1 MDYSLEIKSLTKT
14 FPSHRVVDGIS
25 LDIPKGC
32 FYSLLGP
39 SGCGKTTILR
49 MIAGFTEPDEGEIVL
64 NGKRLNGMRPYAR
77 PVTTV
82 FQSYALFPHLTAAEN
97 IAFGLERRG
106 ETREQI
112 APKVDRMLEMVGL
125 QERKDRLPANLSG
138 GEKQRTALARALV
151 VEPELLLLDEP
162 LSALDPARRKRVRI
176 ELKQIQQRLGITFLF
191 ITHDQEEALSLSD
204 RIAVMNK
211 GKIEQIGTPREI
223 YWSPATKFV
232 AGFLGAVNWV
242 NGCGVRPESTRISR
256 AAPGNGAK
264 TVEARVDVSTFLGDC
279 FHVQTTTDAGVT
291 VTAQVPHDEPPFSLG
306 DRVHVWWHAADELP
320 VRE

>member
-1 MDYSLEIKSLTKT
+1 MDIALELTGLSKS
-14 FPSHRVVDGIS
+14 FPSHKVVDGIS
-25 LDIPKGC
+25 LGVPKGC

-49 MIAGFTEPDEGEIVL
+49 MIAGFAEPDEGEISL
-64 NGKRLNGMRPYAR
+64 NGRRLNGLRPYER

-97 IAFGLERRG
+97 IAFGLQRRG
-106 ETREQI
+106 ETGDAI
-112 APKVDRMLEMVGL
+112 APKVKRMLELVGL
-125 QERKDRLPANLSG
+125 QEKAGRMPANLSG

-162 LSALDPARRKRVRI
+162 LSALDPALRKRVRI
-176 ELKQIQQRLGITFLF
+176 ELKLLQQQLGITFLF

-204 RIAVMNK
+204 QIAVMNK
-211 GKIEQIGTPREI
+211 GKIEQIGTPMQI
-223 YWSPATKFV
+223 YLEPATKFV

-242 NGCGVRPESTRISR
+242 DGAGIRPEVTRISR
-256 AAPGNGAK
+256 EMPASGVR
-264 TVEARVDVSTFLGDC
+264 TVEASVEASIFLGDS
-279 FHVQTTTDAGVT
+279 FHVQTRTPAGVQI
-291 VTAQVPHDEPPFSLG
+291 TAQVPHTEPPFANG

>member
-1 MDYSLEIKSLTKT
+1 MNSALELNALTKS
-14 FPSHRVVDGIS
+14 FLANRVVDGIS
-25 LDIPKGC
+25 LQVPKGC

-49 MIAGFTEPDEGEIVL
+49 MIAGFADPDSGDIVL
-64 NGKRLNGMRPYAR
+64 NGQRLNGLRPYQR

-82 FQSYALFPHLTAAEN
+82 FQNYALFPHLTAARN
-97 IAFGLERRG
+97 VAFGLERRG
-106 ETREQI
+106 ERPSEI
-112 APKVDRMLEMVGL
+112 GPKVARMLDLVGLPDKADRM
-125 QERKDRLPANLSG
+125 PANLSG

-162 LSALDPARRKRVRI
+162 LSALDPALRKRVRI
-176 ELKQIQQRLGITFLF
+176 DLKLLQQRLGITFLF

-204 RIAVMNK
+204 QIAVMNK

-223 YWSPATKFV
+223 YLAPATKFV

-242 NGCGVRPESTRISR
+242 RGVGIRPESTRISR
-256 AAPGNGAK
+256 LAPPSGVRALKAN
-264 TVEARVDVSTFLGDC
+264 VETSVFLGDC
-279 FHVQTTTDAGVT
+279 FHVQTRTGDGVAI
-291 VTAQVPHDEPPFSLG
+291 TAWVSHNEPPFSTG
-306 DRVHVWWHAADELP
+306 DSVHLWWQTEDELP

>member
-1 MDYSLEIKSLTKT
+1 METALALTALMKS

-25 LDIPKGC
+25 LDVPKGC

-49 MIAGFTEPDEGEIVL
+49 MIAGFAEPDSGEIVL
-64 NGKRLNGMRPYAR
+64 NGRRLNGLRPYQR

-82 FQSYALFPHLTAAEN
+82 FQSYALFPHLTAAQN
-97 IAFGLERRG
+97 IAFGLERAG
-106 ETREQI
+106 EDPSAI
-112 APKVDRMLEMVGL
+112 PPKVTRMLELVGL
-125 QERKDRLPANLSG
+125 QEKGDRFPASLSG

-162 LSALDPARRKRVRI
+162 LSALDPALRKRVRI
-176 ELKQIQQRLGITFLF
+176 ELKQLQKRLGITFLF
-191 ITHDQEEALSLSD
+191 ITHDQEEALTLSD

-211 GKIEQIGTPREI
+211 GKIEQIGSPREI
-223 YWSPATKFV
+223 YLAPATRFV

-242 NGCGVRPESTRISR
+242 DGIGVRPESTHISR
-256 AAPGNGAK
+256 HAPATGVRLIEAL
-264 TVEARVDVSTFLGDC
+264 VETSIFLGDC
-279 FHVQTTTDAGVT
+279 FHVQTRTNAGVAI
-291 VTAQVPHDEPPFSLG
+291 TAQVDHDEEQYSNG
-306 DRVHVWWHAADELP
+306 DRVHIWWHPRDELP

>member
-1 MDYSLEIKSLTKT
+1 MENALELTELTKS

-25 LDIPKGC
+25 LNVPKGC

-49 MIAGFTEPDEGEIVL
+49 MIAGFSEPDRGEIVL
-64 NGKRLNGMRPYAR
+64 NGRRLNGLRPYER

-106 ETREQI
+106 DEPGSI
-112 APKVDRMLEMVGL
+112 APRVTRMLELVGL
-125 QERKDRLPANLSG
+125 QEKAGRFPASLSG
-138 GEKQRTALARALV
+138 GEKQRTALARSLV

-162 LSALDPARRKRVRI
+162 LSALDPALRKRVRI
-176 ELKQIQQRLGITFLF
+176 ELKQLQQRLGITFLF
-191 ITHDQEEALSLSD
+191 ITHDQEEALTLSD
-204 RIAVMNK
+204 QIAVMNK

-223 YWSPATKFV
+223 YLAPATRFV

-242 NGCGVRPESTRISR
+242 DGIGIRPESTRISR
-256 AAPGNGAK
+256 QLPANGARPIEAL
-264 TVEARVDVSTFLGDC
+264 VETSIFLGDC
-279 FHVQTTTDAGVT
+279 FHVQTRTGAGVAI
-291 VTAQVPHDEPPFSLG
+291 TAQVPHNEEPFANG
-306 DRVHVWWHAADELP
+306 DRVHVWWHSADELP

>member
-1 MDYSLEIKSLTKT
+1 METALALTALSKS
-14 FPSHRVVDGIS
+14 FPSHKVVDGIS
-25 LDIPKGC
+25 LNVPKGC

-49 MIAGFTEPDEGEIVL
+49 MIAGFAEPDQGEIVL
-64 NGKRLNGMRPYAR
+64 NGRPLNGLRPYDR

-82 FQSYALFPHLTAAEN
+82 FQSYALFPHLTAAQN

-106 ETREQI
+106 ENPGAI
-112 APKVDRMLEMVGL
+112 APKVQRMLELVGL
-125 QERKDRLPANLSG
+125 QEKGDRLPANLSG

-162 LSALDPARRKRVRI
+162 LSALDPALRKRVRI
-176 ELKQIQQRLGITFLF
+176 ELKQLQKQLGITFLF

-204 RIAVMNK
+204 QIAVMNK
-211 GKIEQIGTPREI
+211 GKIEQIGDPRQI
-223 YWSPATKFV
+223 YLAPATRFV

-242 NGCGVRPESTRISR
+242 NGAGIRPENTRIGR
-256 AAPGNGAK
+256 GAPAGAYK
-264 TVEARVDVSTFLGDC
+264 SVEARVETSVFLGDS
-279 FHVQTTTDAGVT
+279 FHVQTRTASGVT
-291 VTAQVPHDEPPFSLG
+291 ITAQVPHSEEPYQTG
-306 DRVHVWWHAADELP
+306 DPVHLWWNPSDELP

>member
-1 MDYSLEIKSLTKT
+1 MENALALTALNKS
-14 FPSHRVVDGIS
+14 FPSHKVVDGIS
-25 LDIPKGC
+25 LNVPKGC

-49 MIAGFTEPDEGEIVL
+49 MIAGFAEPDSGEINL
-64 NGKRLNGMRPYAR
+64 NGKRLNGLRPYER

-106 ETREQI
+106 EKPAEI
-112 APKVDRMLEMVGL
+112 APKVKRMLELVGL
-125 QERKDRLPANLSG
+125 EHRADRVPANLSG

-162 LSALDPARRKRVRI
+162 LSALDPALRKRVRL
-176 ELKQIQQRLGITFLF
+176 ELKQLQKQLGITFLF

-204 RIAVMNK
+204 QIAVMNK
-211 GKIEQIGTPREI
+211 GKIEQIGTPQEI
-223 YWSPATKFV
+223 YLAPATRFV

-242 NGCGVRPESTRISR
+242 DGIGIRPESTRISR
-256 AAPGNGAK
+256 QKPAEPTKSTTAK
-264 TVEARVDVSTFLGDC
+264 VVTSTFLGDC
-279 FHVQTTTDAGVT
+279 FHIETTTENGTAI
-291 VTAQVPHDEPPFSLG
+291 TAQVAFNEEPFAPGES
-306 DRVHVWWHAADELP
+306 VHVYWHASDELP
-320 VRE
+320 VRG

>member
-1 MDYSLEIKSLTKT
+1 MENALALTALNKS
-14 FPSHRVVDGIS
+14 FPSHKVVDGIS
-25 LDIPKGC
+25 LNVPKGC

-49 MIAGFTEPDEGEIVL
+49 MIAGFAEPDSGDINL
-64 NGKRLNGMRPYAR
+64 NGKRLNGLRPYER

-82 FQSYALFPHLTAAEN
+82 FQSYALFPHLTAAQN

-106 ETREQI
+106 EKSAEI
-112 APKVDRMLEMVGL
+112 APKVKRMLELVGL
-125 QERKDRLPANLSG
+125 EHRADRVPANLSG

-162 LSALDPARRKRVRI
+162 LSALDPALRKRVRL
-176 ELKQIQQRLGITFLF
+176 ELKQLQKQLGITFLF

-204 RIAVMNK
+204 QIAVMNK
-211 GKIEQIGTPREI
+211 GKIEQIGTPQEI
-223 YWSPATKFV
+223 YLAPATRFV

-242 NGCGVRPESTRISR
+242 DGIGIRPESTRISR
-256 AAPGNGAK
+256 QKPDPTTKSTIAK
-264 TVEARVDVSTFLGDC
+264 VVTSTFLGDC
-279 FHVQTTTDAGVT
+279 FHIETTTENGTAI
-291 VTAQVPHDEPPFSLG
+291 TAQVAFNEEPFAPGES
-306 DRVHVWWHAADELP
+306 VHVYWHPADELP

>member
-1 MDYSLEIKSLTKT
+1 METALALTALMKS

-25 LDIPKGC
+25 LDVPKGC

-49 MIAGFTEPDEGEIVL
+49 MIAGFAEPDSGEIVL
-64 NGKRLNGMRPYAR
+64 NGRRLNGLRPYQR

-82 FQSYALFPHLTAAEN
+82 FQSYALFPHLTAAQN
-97 IAFGLERRG
+97 IAFGLERAG
-106 ETREQI
+106 EMPSGIPT
-112 APKVDRMLEMVGL
+112 KVTRMLELVGL
-125 QERKDRLPANLSG
+125 QEKGDRFPASLSG

-162 LSALDPARRKRVRI
+162 LSALDPALRKRVRI
-176 ELKQIQQRLGITFLF
+176 ELKQLQKRLGITFLF
-191 ITHDQEEALSLSD
+191 ITHDQEEALTLSD

-211 GKIEQIGTPREI
+211 GKIEQIGSPREI
-223 YWSPATKFV
+223 YLAPATRFV

-242 NGCGVRPESTRISR
+242 DGIGVRPESTHISR
-256 AAPGNGAK
+256 HAPATGVRLIEAL
-264 TVEARVDVSTFLGDC
+264 VETSIFLGDC
-279 FHVQTTTDAGVT
+279 FHVQTRTNAGVAI
-291 VTAQVPHDEPPFSLG
+291 TAQVDHDEEQYANG
-306 DRVHVWWHAADELP
+306 DRVHIWWHPRDELP

>member
-1 MDYSLEIKSLTKT
+1 MENALALTALIKT

-25 LDIPKGC
+25 LNVPKGC

-49 MIAGFTEPDEGEIVL
+49 MIAGFAEPDSGDINL
-64 NGKRLNGMRPYAR
+64 NGKRLNGLRPYQR

-106 ETREQI
+106 EKPAEI
-112 APKVDRMLEMVGL
+112 APKVSRMLELVGL
-125 QERKDRLPANLSG
+125 EHRADRVPANLSG

-162 LSALDPARRKRVRI
+162 LSALDPALRKRVRL
-176 ELKQIQQRLGITFLF
+176 ELKQLQKQLGITFLF

-204 RIAVMNK
+204 QIAVMNK
-211 GKIEQIGTPREI
+211 GKIEQIGTPQEI
-223 YWSPATKFV
+223 YLAPATRFV

-242 NGCGVRPESTRISR
+242 DGIGIRPESTRISR
-256 AAPGNGAK
+256 QQPETNLKSTTAK
-264 TVEARVDVSTFLGDC
+264 VVTSTFLGDC
-279 FHVQTTTDAGVT
+279 FHIETTTPQGT
-291 VTAQVPHDEPPFSLG
+291 SITAQVAFDEKPFAPGES
-306 DRVHVWWHAADELP
+306 VHVYWQESDELP

>member
-1 MDYSLEIKSLTKT
+1 MDVSLALQTLTKT

-25 LDIPKGC
+25 LDVPKSC

-49 MIAGFTEPDEGEIVL
+49 MIAGFAEPDSGEIVL
-64 NGKRLNGMRPYAR
+64 NGRKLNGLRPYER

-82 FQSYALFPHLTAAEN
+82 FQNYALFPHLTAAEN
-97 IAFGLERRG
+97 IAFGLQRRG
-106 ETREQI
+106 ESAAAI
-112 APKVDRMLEMVGL
+112 APKVTRMLELVGL
-125 QERKDRLPANLSG
+125 QEKGGRLPANLSG

-162 LSALDPARRKRVRI
+162 LSALDPALRKRVRI
-176 ELKQIQQRLGITFLF
+176 ELKQLQQRLGITFLF

-223 YWSPATKFV
+223 YLTPRTRFV
-232 AGFLGAVNWV
+232 ASFLGAVNWV
-242 NGCGVRPESTRISR
+242 DGAGIRPESTRISR
-256 AAPGNGAK
+256 QAPGNGARA
-264 TVEARVDVSTFLGDC
+264 VEAEVDASTFLGDC
-279 FHVQTTTDAGVT
+279 FHVHTRTAKGET
-291 VTAQVPHDEPPFSLG
+291 VTAQIPHDSEAFANG
-306 DRVHVWWHAADELP
+306 DRVHVWWDRSDELP
-320 VRE
+320 VQE

>member
-1 MDYSLEIKSLTKT
+1 MNTALALSGLKKSFGDHK
-14 FPSHRVVDGIS
+14 VVDGIT
-25 LDIPKGC
+25 LEVPKGS

-49 MIAGFTEPDEGEIVL
+49 MIAGFAEPDEGDIVL
-64 NGKRLNGMRPYAR
+64 NGRSLNGLRPYHR

-82 FQSYALFPHLTAAEN
+82 FQNYALFPHMTAAEN
-97 IAFGLERRG
+97 IAFGLARRRQKPT
-106 ETREQI
+106 EI
-112 APKVDRMLEMVGL
+112 APKVKRMLELVGL
-125 QERKDRLPANLSG
+125 QDKGDRLPANLSG

-162 LSALDPARRKRVRI
+162 LSALDPALRKRVRI
-176 ELKQIQQRLGITFLF
+176 ELKQLQQQLGITFVF

-204 RIAVMNK
+204 QIAVMNK

-223 YWSPATKFV
+223 YLAPATRFV

-242 NGCGVRPESTRISR
+242 DRIAIRPESTRVSR
-256 AAPGNGAK
+256 NLPTHNGPSLPAQ
-264 TVEARVDVSTFLGDC
+264 VEASIFLGDC
-279 FHVQTTTDAGVT
+279 FHVETRTGTGLSI
-291 VTAQVPHDEPPFSLG
+291 TAQVPHNEEAFARG
-306 DRVHVWWHAADELP
+306 ENVYVWWHPADELP

>member
-1 MDYSLEIKSLTKT
+1 MDTALALTKLEKA
-14 FPSHRVVDGIS
+14 FQSHRVVDGIS
-25 LDIPKGC
+25 LNVPKGC

-49 MIAGFTEPDEGEIVL
+49 MIAGFETPDAGEIVL
-64 NGKRLNGMRPYAR
+64 NGRALNGLRPYER

-106 ETREQI
+106 EQPGTI
-112 APKVDRMLEMVGL
+112 APKVKRMLELVGL
-125 QERKDRLPANLSG
+125 QEKGSRLPASLSG

-162 LSALDPARRKRVRI
+162 LSALDPALRKRVRI
-176 ELKQIQQRLGITFLF
+176 ELKQLQKKLGITFLF

-204 RIAVMNK
+204 QIAVMNK
-211 GKIEQIGTPREI
+211 GRIEQIGAPQQIYLTPASR
-223 YWSPATKFV
+223 FV

-242 NGCGVRPESTRISR
+242 EGIGIRPESTRISR
-256 AAPGNGAK
+256 QTPGNGARV
-264 TVEARVDVSTFLGDC
+264 VEAQVETSIFLGDC
-279 FHVQTTTDAGVT
+279 FHVQTRTPAGVT
-291 VTAQVPHDEPPFSLG
+291 VTAQVPFDEQPYTSG
-306 DRVHVWWHAADELP
+306 DRVHVWWHPADELP

>member
-1 MDYSLEIKSLTKT
+1 MENALALTALNKS
-14 FPSHRVVDGIS
+14 FPSHKVVDGIS
-25 LDIPKGC
+25 LNVPKGC

-49 MIAGFTEPDEGEIVL
+49 MIAGFAEPDSGDINL
-64 NGKRLNGMRPYAR
+64 NGKRLNGLRPYER

-82 FQSYALFPHLTAAEN
+82 FQSYALFPHLTAAQN

-106 ETREQI
+106 EKPAEIT
-112 APKVDRMLEMVGL
+112 PKVKRMLELVGL
-125 QERKDRLPANLSG
+125 EHRADRVPANLSG

-162 LSALDPARRKRVRI
+162 LSALDPALRKRVRL
-176 ELKQIQQRLGITFLF
+176 ELKQLQKQLGITFLF

-204 RIAVMNK
+204 QIAVMNK
-211 GKIEQIGTPREI
+211 GKIEQIGTPQEI
-223 YWSPATKFV
+223 YLAPATRFV

-242 NGCGVRPESTRISR
+242 DGIGIRPESTRISR
-256 AAPGNGAK
+256 QKPAETTKSTTAK
-264 TVEARVDVSTFLGDC
+264 VVTSTFLGDC
-279 FHVQTTTDAGVT
+279 FHIETTTEQGTAI
-291 VTAQVPHDEPPFSLG
+291 TAQVAFNEDPFAPGES
-306 DRVHVWWHAADELP
+306 VHVYWHPADELP

>member
-1 MDYSLEIKSLTKT
+1 MDVSLALQTLTKT

-25 LDIPKGC
+25 LDVPKSC

-49 MIAGFTEPDEGEIVL
+49 MIAGFAEPDSGEIVL
-64 NGKRLNGMRPYAR
+64 NGRTLNGLRPYER

-82 FQSYALFPHLTAAEN
+82 FQNYALFPHLTAAEN
-97 IAFGLERRG
+97 IAFGLQRRG
-106 ETREQI
+106 ESAAAI
-112 APKVDRMLEMVGL
+112 APKVTRMLELVGL
-125 QERKDRLPANLSG
+125 QEKGGRLPANLSG

-162 LSALDPARRKRVRI
+162 LSALDPALRKRVRI
-176 ELKQIQQRLGITFLF
+176 ELKQLQQRLGITFLF

-223 YWSPATKFV
+223 YLTPRTRFV
-232 AGFLGAVNWV
+232 ASFLGAVNWV
-242 NGCGVRPESTRISR
+242 DGAGIRPESTRISR
-256 AAPGNGAK
+256 QAPGNGARA
-264 TVEARVDVSTFLGDC
+264 VEAEVDASTFLGDC
-279 FHVQTTTDAGVT
+279 FHVHTRTAKGET
-291 VTAQVPHDEPPFSLG
+291 VTAQIPHDSEAFANG
-306 DRVHVWWHAADELP
+306 DRVHVWWDRSDELP
-320 VRE
+320 VQE

>member
-1 MDYSLEIKSLTKT
+1 MENALALTALNKS
-14 FPSHRVVDGIS
+14 FPSHKVVDGIS
-25 LDIPKGC
+25 LNVPKGC

-49 MIAGFTEPDEGEIVL
+49 MIAGFAEPDSGDINL
-64 NGKRLNGMRPYAR
+64 NGKRLNGLRPYER

-82 FQSYALFPHLTAAEN
+82 FQSYALFPHLTAAQN

-106 ETREQI
+106 EKPAEIT
-112 APKVDRMLEMVGL
+112 PKVKRMLELVGL
-125 QERKDRLPANLSG
+125 EHRADRVPANLSG

-162 LSALDPARRKRVRI
+162 LSALDPALRKRVRL
-176 ELKQIQQRLGITFLF
+176 ELKQLQKQLGITFLF

-204 RIAVMNK
+204 QIAVMNK
-211 GKIEQIGTPREI
+211 GKIEQIGTPQEI
-223 YWSPATKFV
+223 YLAPATRFV

-242 NGCGVRPESTRISR
+242 DGIGIRPESTRISR
-256 AAPGNGAK
+256 QQPEPTTKSTTAK
-264 TVEARVDVSTFLGDC
+264 VVTSTFLGDC
-279 FHVQTTTDAGVT
+279 FHIETTTEQGTAI
-291 VTAQVPHDEPPFSLG
+291 TAQVAFNEDPFAPGES
-306 DRVHVWWHAADELP
+306 VHVYWHPADELP

>member
-1 MDYSLEIKSLTKT
+1 METALALTGLAKS
-14 FPSHRVVDGIS
+14 FPGQRVVDGIS
-25 LDIPKGC
+25 LTVEKGC

-49 MIAGFTEPDEGEIVL
+49 MIAGFAEPDEGEIVL
-64 NGKRLNGMRPYAR
+64 NGRRLNGLRPYER

-97 IAFGLERRG
+97 IAFGLRRRG
-106 ETREQI
+106 EPQEQI
-112 APKVDRMLEMVGL
+112 APKVRRMLELVGL
-125 QERKDRLPANLSG
+125 TERAERMPANLSG

-151 VEPELLLLDEP
+151 LEPELLLLDEP
-162 LSALDPARRKRVRI
+162 LSALDPALRKRVRI
-176 ELKQIQQRLGITFLF
+176 ELKQLQRQLGITFLF

-211 GKIEQIGTPREI
+211 GKIEQTGTPREI
-223 YWSPATKFV
+223 YQTPATRFV

-242 NGCGVRPESTRISR
+242 RGVGVRPESTRIGR
-256 AAPGNGAK
+256 EAGQAGALAAR
-264 TVEARVDVSTFLGDC
+264 VEASVFLGDC
-279 FHVQTTTDAGVT
+279 FDVQTRTESGET
-291 VTAQVPHDEPPFSLG
+291 VTARVAHTEEPHAVGE
-306 DRVHVWWHAADELP
+306 RVYVWWREEDALR

>member
-1 MDYSLEIKSLTKT
+1 MDTALELSALTKT
-14 FPSHRVVDGIS
+14 FPGQRVVDGIS
-25 LDIPKGC
+25 LAVPKGC

-49 MIAGFTEPDEGEIVL
+49 MIAGFAEPDAGEIVL
-64 NGKRLNGMRPYAR
+64 NGRRLNGLRPYER

-112 APKVDRMLEMVGL
+112 APKVRRMLELVGL
-125 QERKDRLPANLSG
+125 TERAGRMPGNLSG

-151 VEPELLLLDEP
+151 LEPELLLLDEP
-162 LSALDPARRKRVRI
+162 LSALDPALRKRVRI
-176 ELKQIQQRLGITFLF
+176 ELKQLQRQLGITFLF

-211 GKIEQIGTPREI
+211 GKIEQTGTPREI
-223 YWSPATKFV
+223 YQAPATRFV

-242 NGCGVRPESTRISR
+242 RGVGVRPESTRISR
-256 AAPGNGAK
+256 NGGQSGAMAAR
-264 TVEARVDVSTFLGDC
+264 VEASVFLGDC
-279 FHVQTTTDAGVT
+279 FDVQTRTEEGDI
-291 VTAQVPHDEPPFSLG
+291 VTARVPHTEEPFAAG
-306 DRVHVWWHAADELP
+306 ERVHVWWREADELR

>member
-1 MDYSLEIKSLTKT
+1 MEHALQLIGLTKSFT
-14 FPSHRVVDGIS
+14 PQRVVDGIS
-25 LDIPKGC
+25 LNVPKGC

-49 MIAGFTEPDEGEIVL
+49 MIAGFAEPDAGDILL
-64 NGKRLNGMRPYAR
+64 NGRKLNGLPPYSR

-82 FQSYALFPHLTAAEN
+82 FQSYALFPHLTASQN

-106 ETREQI
+106 ELPGDI
-112 APKVDRMLEMVGL
+112 APKVKRMLDLVGL
-125 QERKDRLPANLSG
+125 QEKADRLPANLSG

-162 LSALDPARRKRVRI
+162 LSALDPALRKRVRI
-176 ELKQIQQRLGITFLF
+176 ELKQLQQKLGITFLF

-204 RIAVMNK
+204 QIAVMNK
-211 GKIEQIGTPREI
+211 GKIEQIGKPKEI
-223 YWSPATKFV
+223 YLEPATRFV

-242 NGCGVRPESTRISR
+242 NGAAIRPESTRIARSPTTQTIE
-256 AAPGNGAK
+256 AQ
-264 TVEARVDVSTFLGDC
+264 VEASTFLGDC
-279 FHVQTTTDAGVT
+279 FHIHARTAQGVA
-291 VTAQVPHDEPPFSLG
+291 VTAQVPHHERPFQPG
-306 DRVHVWWHAADELP
+306 ETVHLWWQKSDELP

>member
-1 MDYSLEIKSLTKT
+1 MENALALTALNKS
-14 FPSHRVVDGIS
+14 FPSHKVVDGIS
-25 LDIPKGC
+25 LNVPKGC

-49 MIAGFTEPDEGEIVL
+49 MIAGFAEPDSGDINL
-64 NGKRLNGMRPYAR
+64 NGKRLNGLRPYER

-82 FQSYALFPHLTAAEN
+82 FQSYALFPHLTAAQN

-106 ETREQI
+106 EKPAEI
-112 APKVDRMLEMVGL
+112 GPKVKRMLELVGL
-125 QERKDRLPANLSG
+125 EHRADRVPANLSG

-162 LSALDPARRKRVRI
+162 LSALDPALRKRVRL
-176 ELKQIQQRLGITFLF
+176 ELKQLQKQLGITFLF

-204 RIAVMNK
+204 QIAVMNK
-211 GKIEQIGTPREI
+211 GKIEQIGTPQEI
-223 YWSPATKFV
+223 YLTPATRFV

-242 NGCGVRPESTRISR
+242 DGIGIRPESTRISR
-256 AAPGNGAK
+256 QKPTEATKSVQAK
-264 TVEARVDVSTFLGDC
+264 VVTSTFLGDC
-279 FHVQTTTDAGVT
+279 FHIETTTENGIAI
-291 VTAQVPHDEPPFSLG
+291 TAQVAFNEEPFAPGES
-306 DRVHVWWHAADELP
+306 VHVYWHPADELP